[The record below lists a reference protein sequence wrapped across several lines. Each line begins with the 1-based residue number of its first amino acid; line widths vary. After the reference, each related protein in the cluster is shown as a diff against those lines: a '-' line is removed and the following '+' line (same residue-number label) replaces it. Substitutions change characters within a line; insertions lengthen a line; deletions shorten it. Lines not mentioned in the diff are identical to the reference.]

1 MAVPLPEGP
10 RAYAGGGT
18 LAAALARR
26 GWIDS
31 YILRVNPLALGA
43 RTPLFAAGQ
52 RQDLRLVAHTD
63 YDDGVLQVRY
73 DVMR

>member
-31 YILRVNPLALGA
+31 YVLDVNPWPSAG
-43 RTPLFAAGQ
+43 TPLFAAGQ